1 MDLGRQFI
9 CRSYV
14 DNLIE
19 HLYKLLT
26 LAANLQVQFYLA
38 RDYPARIASALD
50 LNTFG
55 PFLNY

>member
-14 DNLIE
+14 DNLVE
-19 HLYKLLT
+19 HLYKILT
-26 LAANLQVQFYLA
+26 LAANLLGQFYLA
-38 RDYPARIASALD
+38 RDYPARIASVLD

-55 PFLNY
+55 PF